1 MASNFSRAVTRPSAC
16 SMPTVLKRIRDLTLE
31 ALLPLKDEHY
41 VFDDYSKCI
50 FLAKQNKKRENK
62 RKRKQERQCSLIVLL
77 LLKDSQG
84 QFGLAEHLIISLN
97 LALTVERFL
106 RMLSYNP
113 V

>member
-1 MASNFSRAVTRPSAC
+1 MI
-16 SMPTVLKRIRDLTLE
+16 TVSVKLS
-31 ALLPLKDEHY
+31 
-41 VFDDYSKCI
+41 F
-50 FLAKQNKKRENK
+50 FFFFAKQNKKRENK

-84 QFGLAEHLIISLN
+84 QFSLAEHLIISLN

-113 V
+113 VWKILIFIRFAKESC